1 MLAMDSVGSV
11 RRMKEPLLALNGVC
25 KDYQAGTRT
34 VAALRGVT
42 LEIEPATFL
51 VVAGPSGSGKS
62 TLLHLMG
69 CLDHP
74 TSGAV
79 KLWGQDVAHLPD
91 RELSALRAR
100 RIGFVFQS
108 HNLMSVL
115 TAYENVEYPLRIN
128 KVATAEVRRRVPA
141 MLEAMDLRE
150 QAWQRPGELSGGQ
163 CQRVAI
169 ARALVG
175 EPDLV
180 IADEPT
186 ANLDS
191 ATGAS
196 IVRLMAE
203 MATRFGITF
212 VIATHDPM
220 VVAQAG
226 RRCQLKDGQLVEP

>member
-1 MLAMDSVGSV
+1 
-11 RRMKEPLLALNGVC
+11 
-25 KDYQAGTRT
+25 
-34 VAALRGVT
+34 
-42 LEIEPATFL
+42 
-51 VVAGPSGSGKS
+51 
-62 TLLHLMG
+62 
-69 CLDHP
+69 
-74 TSGAV
+74 
-79 KLWGQDVAHLPD
+79 
-91 RELSALRAR
+91 
-100 RIGFVFQS
+100 
-108 HNLMSVL
+108 
-115 TAYENVEYPLRIN
+115 
-128 KVATAEVRRRVPA
+128 